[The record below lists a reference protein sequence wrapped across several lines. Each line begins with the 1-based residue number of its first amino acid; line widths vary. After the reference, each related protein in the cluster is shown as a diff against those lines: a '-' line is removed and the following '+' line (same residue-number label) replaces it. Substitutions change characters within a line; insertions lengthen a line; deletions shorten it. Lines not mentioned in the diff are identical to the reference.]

1 MFSVLSVFCS
11 RGSNWRFYR
20 LGVVSVYAFEV
31 SWDVATFESA
41 RAARDVV
48 LGILLVPKRTVALHS
63 L

>member
-1 MFSVLSVFCS
+1 M
-11 RGSNWRFYR
+11 
-20 LGVVSVYAFEV
+20 SVYAFEV